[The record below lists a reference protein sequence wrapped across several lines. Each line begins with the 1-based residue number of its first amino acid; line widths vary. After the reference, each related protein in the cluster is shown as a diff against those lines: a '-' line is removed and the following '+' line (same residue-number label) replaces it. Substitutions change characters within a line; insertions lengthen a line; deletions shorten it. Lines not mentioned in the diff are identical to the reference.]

1 MQVPQIR
8 SFTFNRKFW
17 MNERTVMMGRMFFL
31 LGLLLLLPA
40 AILLQILRLNVFE
53 GDELRD
59 LWSSQ
64 AIENISIPAQRGN
77 IYDANGSLLATNQV
91 IYKVAVDPYAP
102 GTTRDQL
109 DQVAEI
115 LSGHTGRSANW
126 YRNRI
131 RQATPGNRYIVMERS
146 VGVSAYEDLR
156 ELGVRGVILEEEYK
170 RNYNFGELSAH
181 ILGFVN
187 HNIDG
192 MTGLE
197 SSYNEIL
204 KGQDG
209 LQQVRKDRNN
219 RIFAYVGA
227 PRKMPRQGYS
237 LHTTIDAYIQAIA
250 EEELK
255 RGIERHMA
263 NYGSVIVM
271 DPKTGAIK
279 AMANYPTYDPNSPA
293 GESSINRRNFAV
305 SDLIEPGSTFKLV
318 TAIAAVEQ
326 DVVEANEIFETPEDG
341 RKIINGQVMRDHDPL
356 GNLDFTGVIAK
367 SSNIATSE
375 IAMRLEP
382 NLFYQ
387 YARNMGFGTPTNIDL
402 PNEPG
407 GRLQRPFEWS
417 GVTLPWMSIGYE
429 VQVTPIQLAQAYA
442 AFANEGVMMR
452 PYLVERI
459 TDEFGNVVRRTEP
472 DAVRTI
478 AKKETIEKLLPVFR
492 EVVSDSGTAEWAS
505 VQGLDIAGKTG
516 TAQKLIDG
524 RYQAKY
530 RASFAGFFPA
540 EDPSYV
546 ILVIL
551 DEPRTSIYGGFTAG
565 SIFSEISTRIAGLD
579 SRLYRRLPGERL
591 AVNREQT
598 ITPNVQWLQAEH
610 ARELLRE
617 AQIPVRV
624 SGEGNYVVEQTP
636 AAGEKI
642 DGNTLLNL
650 KLGEVSPDSI
660 PEGYARIPNL
670 RGMNMRQATTLL
682 LSSGL
687 SIETIGSGTI
697 YSQFPREG
705 DLMRRGRTVTVRGL
719 ARPMTEAATLASN

>member
-1 MQVPQIR
+1 
-8 SFTFNRKFW
+8 

-31 LGLLLLLPA
+31 LGLLILLPT
-40 AILLQILRLNVFE
+40 AILVQILRLNVLE
-53 GDELRD
+53 GNELQE

-64 AIENISIPAQRGN
+64 AIETISIPAQRGN

-109 DQVAEI
+109 SQVASV
-115 LSGHTGRSANW
+115 LSTHTGRPASW
-126 YRNRI
+126 YSNRI
-131 RQATPGNRYIVMERS
+131 RQATPGNRYIVLERS

-170 RNYNFGELSAH
+170 RNYNFGSLSAH

-187 HNIDG
+187 HDIEG

-197 SSYNEIL
+197 SSYNNIL
-204 KGQDG
+204 KGENG
-209 LQQVRKDRNN
+209 LQQVRKDRSN

-227 PRKMPRQGYS
+227 PRKLPRQGYS
-237 LHTTIDAYIQAIA
+237 LHTTMDAYIQAIA

-255 RGIERHMA
+255 SGIERHMA

-271 DPKTGAIK
+271 DPRTGAIK

-326 DVVEANEIFETPEDG
+326 NIFESDEIFETPENG
-341 RKIINGQVMRDHDPL
+341 RKIINGQMMRDHDPL

-375 IAMRLEP
+375 LAMRLEP

-407 GRLQRPFEWS
+407 GKLQRPFEWS

-442 AFANEGVMMR
+442 AFANDGVMMR
-452 PYLVERI
+452 PYIVDII
-459 TDEFGNVVRRTEP
+459 TDEYGNIVRKTEP

-551 DEPRTSIYGGFTAG
+551 DEPKTSIYGGFTAG
-565 SIFSEISTRIAGLD
+565 SIFREISTRIAGLD
-579 SRLYRRLPGERL
+579 NRLYRRLPGNRIAL
-591 AVNREQT
+591 NREET
-598 ITPNVQWLQAEH
+598 VVPNITWLQAYQ
-610 ARELLRE
+610 AKELLRD
-617 AQIPVRV
+617 ASIPIRV
-624 SGEGNYVVEQTP
+624 SGNGTYVVEQSP

-650 KLGEVSPDSI
+650 KLGEVAPDSI
-660 PEGYARIPNL
+660 PDGYAMIPNL
-670 RGMNMRQATTLL
+670 RGMNMRQATTLVL
-682 LSSGL
+682 GSGL
-687 SIETIGSGTI
+687 DIETIGSGTI

-705 DLMRRGRTVTVRGL
+705 DLMRQGRKVTVRGL
-719 ARPMTEAATLASN
+719 ARPMTEATTIASN

>member
-1 MQVPQIR
+1 
-8 SFTFNRKFW
+8 

-31 LGLLLLLPA
+31 LGLILLLPT
-40 AILLQILRLNVFE
+40 AILVQILRLNVLE
-53 GDELRD
+53 GNELQE

-64 AIENISIPAQRGN
+64 AIETISIPAQRGN

-109 DQVAEI
+109 SQVANV
-115 LSGHTGRSANW
+115 LSTHTGRPASW
-126 YRNRI
+126 YSNRI
-131 RQATPGNRYIVMERS
+131 RQATPGNRYIVLERS

-170 RNYNFGELSAH
+170 RNYNFGSLSAH

-187 HNIDG
+187 HDIEG

-197 SSYNEIL
+197 SSYNNIL
-204 KGQDG
+204 RGQNG

-227 PRKMPRQGYS
+227 PRKLPRQGHS
-237 LHTTIDAYIQAIA
+237 LHTTMDAYIQAIA
-250 EEELK
+250 EEELES
-255 RGIERHMA
+255 GIERHMA

-279 AMANYPTYDPNSPA
+279 AMANFPTYDPNSPA

-318 TAIAAVEQ
+318 TAVAAVEQ
-326 DVVEANEIFETPEDG
+326 DIFESDEIFETPENG
-341 RKIINGQVMRDHDPL
+341 RKIINGQMMRDHDPL

-375 IAMRLEP
+375 LAMRLEP

-402 PNEPG
+402 PNESG
-407 GRLQRPFEWS
+407 GKLQRPFEWS

-442 AFANEGVMMR
+442 AFANDGVMMR
-452 PYLVERI
+452 PYIVEKI
-459 TDEFGNVVRRTEP
+459 TDEYGNVVRETEP
-472 DAVRTI
+472 DPVRTI

-540 EDPSYV
+540 DNPAYV

-551 DEPRTSIYGGFTAG
+551 DEPKTSIYGGFTAG
-565 SIFSEISTRIAGLD
+565 SIFREISTRIAGLD
-579 SRLYRRLPGERL
+579 NSLYRRLP
-591 AVNREQT
+591 VNRIAQVPEET
-598 ITPNVQWLQAEH
+598 VVPNITWLQADQ
-610 ARELLRE
+610 AKDLLRD
-617 AQIPVRV
+617 ASIPVRV
-624 SGEGNYVVEQTP
+624 SGNGTYVVEQSP

-650 KLGEVSPDSI
+650 RLGEAAPDSI
-660 PEGYARIPNL
+660 PEGFAMIPNL
-670 RGMNMRQATTLL
+670 RGMNMRQATNLL
-682 LSSGL
+682 LASGL
-687 SIETIGSGTI
+687 DIETIGSGTI

-705 DLMRRGRTVTVRGL
+705 DLMRQGRKVTVRGL
-719 ARPMTEAATLASN
+719 ALPMAEAATIASN